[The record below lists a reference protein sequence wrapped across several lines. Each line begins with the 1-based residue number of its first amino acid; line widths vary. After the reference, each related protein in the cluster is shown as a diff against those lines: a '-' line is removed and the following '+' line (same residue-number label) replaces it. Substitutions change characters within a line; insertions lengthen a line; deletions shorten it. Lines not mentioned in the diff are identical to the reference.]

1 MPSKFHLLSTGS
13 IASATDPAFDAGWEQ
28 TGSATRLPMT
38 LTTRNSALT
47 ALTTS
52 GAITIPIT
60 TTQQI
65 CVYQHVSNEVFLPIR
80 LDASVTFRLVVNA
93 AENATTNNAFIAYS
107 LRAFSPDGARLLAT
121 LTTKLASGGTEY
133 ALTASRATRI
143 TGPTAVTVT
152 TLSEP
157 FRLVLDTGCHANAPS
172 AAGSFTHR
180 IGNNAASDYAFT
192 SALTT
197 DLNTWFD
204 LSVALDATKM
214 NNFQSVSAP
223 SGIGTSSPGAR

>member
-1 MPSKFHLLSTGS
+1 MATLFHLHSSGA
-13 IASATDPAFDAGWEQ
+13 IATPTNPAYDSGWEQ
-28 TGSATRLPMT
+28 TGQATRLPMDVQV
-38 LTTRNSALT
+38 LEGPLT

-65 CVYQHVSNEVFLPIR
+65 CAYQHVSNQVFQPTN
-80 LDASVTFRLVVNA
+80 LDASVTFRLVINC

-107 LRAFSPDGARLLAT
+107 LRAFSVDGGTLLAT

-133 ALTASRATRI
+133 PLTASRATRI
-143 TGPTAVTVT
+143 TGPIALTASIIT
-152 TLSEP
+152 TP

-172 AAGSFTHR
+172 ASGSFTHR
-180 IGNNAASDYAFT
+180 IGTGGTSNYAFT

-204 LSVALDATKM
+204 LSIDLNATRM
-214 NNFQSVSAP
+214 NNFQSPKSN
-223 SGIGTSSPGAR
+223 SNTSQAGAR